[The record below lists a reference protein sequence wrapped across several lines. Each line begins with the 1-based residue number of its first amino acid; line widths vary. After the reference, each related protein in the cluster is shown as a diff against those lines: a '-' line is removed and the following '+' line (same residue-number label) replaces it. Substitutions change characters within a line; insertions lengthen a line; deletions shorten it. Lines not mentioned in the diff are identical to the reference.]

1 MKKRKKREYLSSE
14 LVQQFI
20 KIYHLEDKMEVLK
33 IRDFLEEYL
42 DQQLYSEIT
51 EVALRDK
58 VLTLKINAP
67 LLRNDFKMRKSFYFQ
82 KFKIILGEEK
92 LNDLQIL

>member
-58 VLTLKINAP
+58 VLTLKINSP